1 MASAK
6 RRILAAAD
14 GVVWM
19 TDVAEERLQWTWRGY
34 IPKGKLTLMDG
45 DPGLG
50 KSTVAYD
57 LAARLSVGSELP
69 DGRPVCDGPSVCL
82 IVSGEDDFAD
92 TIKPRLRA
100 AGANMRRIATLAL
113 RHDEKGNVIPFTVP
127 DDIAQLRRA
136 IDATEAAFVV
146 IDPIM
151 AFLSESINSNNDA
164 SVRKA
169 LGSLTTLA
177 QETRAAILGLRH
189 LNKDQANT
197 KAMYRGGGSIA
208 ISGAA
213 RSVLMVA
220 PQRDNPAVKVVAQT
234 KNNLIRADEVP
245 SLTYSIEAWAEDGDI
260 SRISWI
266 GTSEL
271 TADDLL
277 RQGDGR
283 RDDYARRDAV
293 TFWKTI
299 LAKGPEPMSKVEA
312 EAEDAGI
319 TKSTLKRAGKDIGL
333 HKYRGRDRSGRTTRW
348 YAHLAEQSCPK
359 GCRGSQGVSS

>member
-6 RRILAAAD
+6 RRIRAAAD

-19 TDVAEERLQWTWRGY
+19 TEVVEERLQWVWRGY
-34 IPKGKLTLMDG
+34 IPQGKVTLLDG

-69 DGRPVCDGPSVCL
+69 DRRPLCGEPLVCL

-100 AGANMRRIATLAL
+100 AGADMRRIATLAL
-113 RHDEKGNVIPFTVP
+113 RHDERGNVIPFTIP
-127 DDIAQLRRA
+127 EDTARLGKAIRA
-136 IDATEAAFVV
+136 TNAKFVV

-151 AFLSESINSNNDA
+151 AFLSESINSHNDA
-164 SVRKA
+164 SVRRA
-169 LGSLTTLA
+169 LGSLTTLG
-177 QETRAAILGLRH
+177 QDTKAAILALRH
-189 LNKDQANT
+189 LNKDQATT

-213 RSVLMVA
+213 RSVLIVA

-234 KNNLIRADEVP
+234 KNNLIGADEAP
-245 SLTYSIEAWAEDGDI
+245 SLTYSIKPWNEDRDI
-260 SRISWI
+260 PRISWT
-266 GTSEL
+266 GTSDM

-277 RQGDGR
+277 RQADGR

-293 TFWKTI
+293 AFWKAS
-299 LAKGPEPMSKVEA
+299 LAQGPKPMSEIET
-312 EAEDAGI
+312 EAEDEGI
-319 TKSTLKRAGKDIGL
+319 TTSTLKRAGKDMGL
-333 HKYRGRDRSGRTTRW
+333 HKYRRRDRNGRTTGW
-348 YAHLAEQSCPK
+348 YAHLAEHPCPK
-359 GCRGSQGVSS
+359 GCRGSQRVNA